1 MRNLGVRVERAD
13 VRWVGVRR
21 KKNTQV
27 VLGGGLLGVGSA
39 SHSVNIWTFELVL
52 IFTRVDGLFCLGPR
66 ETITTST
73 VETLYSYQK
82 TIPTSIVDTLPLL
95 DPPRSSKRLPL
106 LNAVLLLFTNMR
118 AMLHAGPNAIH
129 QIRSQYVGGE

>member
-27 VLGGGLLGVGSA
+27 FLVGGVLGVGSA
-39 SHSVNIWTFELVL
+39 SHSVNIWTFELIL
-52 IFTRVDGLFCLGPR
+52 LFTRVDGLFCIGPR

-73 VETLYSYQK
+73 VETLYSY
-82 TIPTSIVDTLPLL
+82 PE
-95 DPPRSSKRLPL
+95 
-106 LNAVLLLFTNMR
+106 NN
-118 AMLHAGPNAIH
+118 
-129 QIRSQYVGGE
+129 YY